1 MKTVATETEEAIAEN
16 PVIQKDSGKPKQQ
29 RRGTDYGYET
39 EENTTE
45 TSSAGDAEGVKE
57 SKTGS
62 KVVRS
67 KVSFGNVNVHKHRM
81 TLGTNPSAKNGI
93 PVELAWDV
101 LSCEELAV
109 DEFEK
114 RHGEKN
120 LQKLDADKRQEIA
133 EVNHSRGS
141 IVRTQEEVKGAQA
154 RIFLSKREDPDNPIV
169 APAATS
175 CCTII

>member
-1 MKTVATETEEAIAEN
+1 METVATETEDAIAEN
-16 PVIQKDSGKPKQQ
+16 PVIHKDSEKQQ

-45 TSSAGDAEGVKE
+45 TSSAGGDAEGVKE
-57 SKTGS
+57 SKTRGS
-62 KVVRS
+62 KVARS

-109 DEFEK
+109 DEFEE

-120 LQKLDADKRQEIA
+120 LRRIDADKRQEIA

-141 IVRTQEEVKGAQA
+141 IVRAKEEVKGTQA
-154 RIFLSKREDPDNPIV
+154 RIYLSKREDPDKPII
-169 APAATS
+169 APAPT
-175 CCTII
+175 